1 MSRNETQLTNKI
13 SPLIEGQ
20 VPDFIQADHPLFVT
34 FLKHYYEFLE
44 AAQIEVTVT
53 VESIIQEKEIV
64 EYVVSETDEKIIL
77 EKGAGST
84 GKFLNGETITGS
96 TSKQTAKVLVEDSIN
111 GKLYTTSNQKFITG
125 ETIVGST
132 SDAQGVITSY
142 RANPVQN
149 IQQLLE
155 YANVDNTIHDFL
167 DNFRDQFMEVIPNTL
182 ASGASKRNLIKSIKD
197 LYTAKGTSEGHKLFL
212 RMLLDEEAEIIY
224 PNKFMIKPSD
234 GIWVFKT
241 ILRCEAGPGIEATE
255 VIGKTITGET
265 STASAIAVSAITIQ
279 EGGDTIINFELD
291 PDSVSGTFIHNETL
305 RGVSSVTDRSLNFT
319 CKGIIGTGPV
329 TNPGI
334 LYSESELLSLP
345 KPGGTFAHGNEL
357 AEVKVESIGTGT
369 IDEIIVDAAGTG
381 YQVGEVLTFSAQANT
396 GSAEGFISSIGG
408 GFALED
414 GTGAIESEDA
424 TYQYSYCYD
433 IVLDG
438 TDANG
443 TDAGGSLLLDGGPE
457 YDNILLETFS
467 NQQKDDAFLELEEGI
482 VAQRD
487 ITLNGTDG
495 AGANADGAIQMETGS
510 HGFFGIRDEFGL
522 GGYHGDLLLEDET
535 VGISNL
541 PRGNQFLLESHTH
554 TTDQNDK
561 ILSEVEVATN
571 DLYGNNKDNLLLESH
586 TFTDLG
592 VESEATSIYKVSLRN
607 GGSGYRSLPTVN
619 VTTTNGSGH
628 KLIASTSNI
637 GTVQDIDM
645 TNVGFNYST
654 VPEAVF
660 RAHLILK
667 NVTNNFTTSSNITT
681 HNVEVKGYTGTY
693 GVGAPASQVL
703 SVLVTKPETIT
714 LDRTDLPNVDAG
726 DDIILE
732 DSLDG
737 GYLVQEVY
745 SQAEIF
751 KAGTVI
757 SDDGGATGTIHKSD
771 IALGSLIGQT
781 VVTKSGAYDNF
792 RSKLGEDT
800 VRIQDSFYY
809 QDFSYEV
816 QVGEASI
823 NYMNELKR
831 AVHPSGFLP
840 FGKVSMATKVV
851 AGIQLPAGKDV
862 VDYTSDTDTFSPELA
877 STFINLFTTVFGR
890 RVGTPTDGLTI
901 PSYDTRAAG
910 TTSQFSNTTKELL
923 VNTHKNIIINRTSEA
938 QAVSFNFPTGRVNLA
953 RHPFGDEIGNGALAT
968 EAETNIPADI
978 VRFDRNNVT
987 FDSAST
993 KFDVG
998 ESAVGT
1004 FILDGNISN
1013 FGNNV
1018 TGSNYVGD
1026 ANERVIL
1033 EDGADANEGSGP
1045 RISEIG
1051 TITFADLI
1059 DYDMILMEDATNPDL
1074 DTDEFIVQEDNSK
1087 FITEQQQFNNA
1098 STTVVPLTNYAKA
1111 KRNVSGNET
1120 GASPYMQAIS
1130 TEILTR
1136 YSGRLKGSSTGA
1148 EDMHILLDDNNF
1160 IQLEEGS
1167 YTFVRNVL

>member
-1 MSRNETQLTNKI
+1 MSRNEIKITNKI

-44 AAQIEVTVT
+44 SAQIEVTAT

-64 EYVVSETDEKIIL
+64 EYIVSETDEKIIL

-111 GKLYTTSNQKFITG
+111 GRLYTTSNQKFITG
-125 ETIVGST
+125 ETIIGSS
-132 SDAQGVITSY
+132 SDAQGIITSY

-234 GIWVFKT
+234 GVWVFKT
-241 ILRCEAGPGIEATE
+241 ILRCSAGPGIQATE
-255 VIGKTITGET
+255 VIGKTITGEI

-334 LYSESELLSLP
+334 LYSEAENLSLP
-345 KPGGTFAHGNEL
+345 KPGGTFVHGNEL
-357 AEVKVESIGTGT
+357 ASANVESVGTGT
-369 IDEIIVDAAGTG
+369 IDEIVVDTAGTG
-381 YQVGEVLTFSAQANT
+381 YKEGEVLTFSSQPNT
-396 GSAEGFISSIGG
+396 GSAAGFISSVGG

-414 GTGAIESEDA
+414 DTGAIQSENA
-424 TYQYSYCYD
+424 SYQRIYD
-433 IVLDG
+433 YDLKLDG
-438 TDANG
+438 TDASGANKG
-443 TDAGGSLLLDGGPE
+443 DSIVMDGGPE
-457 YDNILLETFS
+457 YDNILLEPRPT
-467 NQQKDDAFLELEEGI
+467 DTGATYLELEDGSL
-482 VAQRD
+482 AF
-487 ITLNGTDG
+487 TLALDGTDG
-495 AGANADGAIQMETGS
+495 AGSDAGSDIQMETGTQNFFRDLYDIPGF
-510 HGFFGIRDEFGL
+510 HGDIELEDATMGL
-522 GGYHGDLLLEDET
+522 GAKK
-535 VGISNL
+535 
-541 PRGNQFLLESHTH
+541 RGNQFLLESYSVTA
-554 TTDQNDK
+554 DQDDRL
-561 ILSEVEVATN
+561 LSETTVVTN
-571 DLYGNNKDNLLLESH
+571 DSFGNDEDNLLLESH

-592 VESEATSIYKVSLRN
+592 VTSEATSIYKVVLRD
-607 GGSGYRSLPTVN
+607 GGSGYRTLPTID
-619 VTTTNGSGH
+619 VTTSNGSGH

-637 GTVQDIDM
+637 GAVQDINM

-654 VPEAVF
+654 VPETVF

-667 NVTNNFTTSSNITT
+667 NVTGNFTTTSNITT
-681 HNVEVKGYTGTY
+681 HNVDVKNYTGTY
-693 GVGAPASQVL
+693 GVGTPASQIL

-714 LDRTDLPNVDAG
+714 LDRTDLPNVDRD

-737 GYLVQEVY
+737 GYLVQEMY
-745 SQAEIF
+745 SQKEVF
-751 KAGTVI
+751 KSGTII
-757 SDDGGATGTIHKSD
+757 SDDSGNTATIYKSD
-771 IALGSLIGQT
+771 IALGSLISQT
-781 VVTKSGAYDNF
+781 VVRKSGAYDNF

-800 VRIQDSFYY
+800 VRIQDSWYY

-840 FGKVSMATKVV
+840 FGKVSMATKIV
-851 AGIQLPAGKDV
+851 ASMQLPTGKDV
-862 VDYTSDTDTFSPELA
+862 IDYTGDTDTFSPILA

-890 RVGTPTDGLTI
+890 RVGTSTDGLTR
-901 PSYDTRAAG
+901 PSYDTRALG
-910 TTSQFSNTTKELL
+910 SNSQFSNTTKELL
-923 VNTHKNIIINRTSEA
+923 VDSHKTIIINRTSEA
-938 QAVSFNFPTGRVNLA
+938 QPVSFNFSTGKVNLA
-953 RHPFGDEIGNGALAT
+953 RYPFGDEIGNGAIDV
-968 EAETNIPADI
+968 ERQTNVPDD
-978 VRFDRNNVT
+978 VVTFDRTNVT
-987 FDSAST
+987 FDSTINANRWSI
-993 KFDVG
+993 G
-998 ESAVGT
+998 EGFIGAL
-1004 FILDGNISN
+1004 ILDGSISDFASN
-1013 FGNNV
+1013 FS
-1018 TGSNYVGD
+1018 GSNYRGD
-1026 ANERVIL
+1026 IGDRIIV
-1033 EDGADANEGSGP
+1033 EDATDSNEGSGP

-1074 DTDEFIVQEDNSK
+1074 FIDEFIVQEDNSK

-1098 STTVVPLTNYAKA
+1098 STTVVPITSYAKA
-1111 KRNVSGNET
+1111 KRNVGGNET
-1120 GASPYMQAIS
+1120 GASAYMQGIS
-1130 TEILTR
+1130 TEILVR
-1136 YSGRLKGSSTGA
+1136 YTGKIKGTPTGA
-1148 EDMHILLDDNNF
+1148 EEVNILLQDNNF

-1167 YTFVRNVL
+1167 YTSVRNVL